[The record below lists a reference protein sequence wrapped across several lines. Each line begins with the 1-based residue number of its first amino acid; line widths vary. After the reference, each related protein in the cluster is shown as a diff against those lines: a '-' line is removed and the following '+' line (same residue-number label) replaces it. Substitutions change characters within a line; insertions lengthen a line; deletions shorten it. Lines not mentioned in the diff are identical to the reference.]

1 MTDFDRGP
9 LLTYQVTWRSGHIEE
24 IRAHQVL
31 WPIDMPD
38 MFGTT
43 KTKDVPRVRFHGEFD
58 GHWRLV
64 LVADAADLLSV
75 RLLNDETASTDA
87 PRGDR

>member
-24 IRAHQVL
+24 IRAHSVI
-31 WPIDMPD
+31 WPNDVPGL
-38 MFGTT
+38 FATT
-43 KTKDVPRVRFHGEFD
+43 KTRDVPRVQFYGEFD
-58 GHWRLV
+58 GNWRLV

-75 RLLNDETASTDA
+75 RLLSDETASTDA
-87 PRGDR
+87 TQEDC